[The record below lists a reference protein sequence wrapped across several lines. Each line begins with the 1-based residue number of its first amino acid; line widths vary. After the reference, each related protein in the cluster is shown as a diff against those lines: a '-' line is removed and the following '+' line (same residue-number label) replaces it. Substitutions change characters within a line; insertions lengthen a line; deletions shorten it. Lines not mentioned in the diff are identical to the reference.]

1 MEKILIIDDV
11 DLSQQILFEL
21 LQPHFL
27 VLSAKNGLE
36 GYEMALAEMPD
47 LIIMD
52 IIMPVMDGF
61 EATKKLK
68 EDTRTSHIPVI
79 FITIVDKINEI
90 VTAFEIGGVDYILKP
105 FNELEVLSR
114 INTHLDLTKFQKEII
129 DLTEKNSV
137 LAMAVTVNH
146 ELRQPLTVL
155 QGYFEKMTSELSA
168 NNVDFDQKSFNK
180 ITESIETIVKTLNKY
195 TFSHNFKLDDYLAN
209 SGVRMI
215 KYDE

>member
-1 MEKILIIDDV
+1 MEKILIIDDI
-11 DLSQQILFEL
+11 DMSHQILQEL

-27 VLSAKNGLE
+27 VLCAKNGLE
-36 GYEMALAEMPD
+36 GYEVAIAESPD

-61 EATKKLK
+61 ETTLKLK
-68 EDTRTSHIPVI
+68 ADSRTKHIPVI

-90 VTAFEIGGVDYILKP
+90 VKAFEVGGIDYIIKP
-105 FNELEVLSR
+105 FNHLEVVSR
-114 INTHLDLTKFQKEII
+114 INTHINLTKFQKQII
-129 DLTEKNSV
+129 ELTEKNSV

-168 NNVDFDQKSFNK
+168 NNIDFDKKSFDK
-180 ITESIETIVKTLNKY
+180 ITDSIDTIVKILNKY
-195 TFSHNFKLDDYLAN
+195 TFSQNFKLDDYLAN
-209 SGVRMI
+209 SGLRMI